1 MSKFIKKMFALIM
14 IVSLFIFSSIPFV
27 SAASLL
33 DTSRNV
39 SFTLNCAK
47 PGYTFTVYKVATL
60 DTTGTSPYETAYNSL
75 VPEISDQI
83 LSGETAD
90 ILAALDDIEEIP
102 SSATVAG
109 TFESSAT
116 STSKTLSNLAQGMY
130 YIRATNFPAGVKAV
144 TNSIAALPYYN
155 DGWVYSIPAVN
166 LAEKVV
172 DYTPETHKE
181 ITNST
186 KGNVNFTDVSLG
198 DTVEFEIRSTTTGS
212 KAMKL
217 GSYAVYDNM
226 SKGLTLNKD
235 SFNIALLTKEGTKI
249 TDLDKSEYTVTVTK
263 EKEGE
268 NTEFNVA
275 LTKDYL
281 QTDELY
287 EANVYYTSVTYSAV
301 LNKYAVVGKEGN
313 PNDELKLEYSNKI
326 GVTDEVEAN
335 TVYVYTYAVMTD
347 KYNEAGKS
355 LAGAKFSLYSTKEN
369 AEAQQNE
376 IATGTSD
383 ESGKVLYYNSNDEE
397 IRLQSGTYYIVET
410 EAPSGYN
417 LYGKVIEITIDAEYG
432 STIIDGTYVTN
443 SPENGYASVDVK
455 DTKVVLPKTGRNG
468 NNIFYI
474 VGAAILVSSALV
486 IFLTVKSAKCKSKK
500 TK

>member
-27 SAASLL
+27 SAAPLL
-33 DTSRNV
+33 DGSKTV
-39 SFTLNCAK
+39 SFTLNCTK
-47 PGYTFTVYKVATL
+47 PGYEFTVYQVASL
-60 DTTGTSPYETAYNSL
+60 DSTSTTPYETKYNPL
-75 VPEISDQI
+75 VSGIDNSI
-83 LSGETAD
+83 LNGDTAAL
-90 ILAALDDIEEIP
+90 LAALDNVSDSDLEGLDQ
-102 SSATVAG
+102 G
-109 TFESSAT
+109 TFTTSGT
-116 STSKTLSNLAQGMY
+116 STTKTVSDVEQGVY
-130 YIRATNFPAGVKAV
+130 YIKATNYPAGVKAV
-144 TNSIAALPYYN
+144 TNSVAALPYYN
-155 DGWVYSIPAVN
+155 SGWVYTIPAIN

-313 PNDELKLEYSNKI
+313 PNDELKLEYSNKH

-369 AEAQQNE
+369 AETQQNE

-383 ESGKVLYYNSNDEE
+383 EIGKVLYYNSNGEE

-486 IFLTVKSAKCKSKK
+486 IFLTAKCKSKK